1 MKNLILT
8 LLLTP
13 ILAVTTVTNLTDS
26 TALAFKAKAAVKFQN
41 QVRDLYDIHPL
52 KLDKDLTRLAK
63 LHAKKIVNYPE
74 YGLDT
79 LFEGGQIITTF
90 SRENKKKKN
99 YYLAAA
105 VDAAVH
111 IWDEER
117 ISYYHTTCEECYFV
131 GFGMAKNKKDV
142 VVVTFYDKQ
151 YGTIK

>member
-63 LHAKKIVNYPE
+63 AYAKKISRDTVYP
-74 YGLDT
+74 LDT
-79 LFEGGQIITTF
+79 LFEGGQIITYF
-90 SRENKKKKN
+90 NRNKRKKKN
-99 YYLAAA
+99 YYLAAS
-105 VDAAVH
+105 VNAAVH
-111 IWDEER
+111 VWDDER
-117 ISYYHTTCEECYFV
+117 KPYFQSTCGECYFV
-131 GFGMAKNKKDV
+131 GYGMAKNKKDV
-142 VVVTFYDKQ
+142 VVVTFYDRVITTTK
-151 YGTIK
+151 